1 MEGTRIRERQAAV
14 SEVRANEPRRRNGK
28 DRGGR
33 PGAGYRIRYHT
44 PGVILGTHVY
54 EYRCGECD
62 KIMARGA
69 FTGHLQIVCRTCK
82 ATRVYIEE

>member
-1 MEGTRIRERQAAV
+1 MEGTRQRYRQTVV
-14 SEVRANEPRRRNGK
+14 SEVGADEPRRRNGK

-33 PGAGYRIRYHT
+33 FVAGYRIRYHT
-44 PGVILGTHVY
+44 EGVILGTHVY

-69 FTGHLQIVCRTCK
+69 FSGHLQITCRTCK